1 MSAAAA
7 ANVMLAMRVLACTS
21 ADYCKEF
28 VDSGAE
34 AMSLLSRVK
43 CER

>member
-1 MSAAAA
+1 MPAAAA

-34 AMSLLSRVK
+34 AMS
-43 CER
+43 